1 VQKKIDATEL
11 VTKAANLPLVKID
24 RKDFLVKNF
33 SNIAPKDIDR
43 ILELGPVAAGISL
56 ETIDKIANDCINFE
70 AAKVT
75 GLSFVA
81 GIPGG
86 FAMIGTIP
94 ADLVQFYAH
103 VFRISQKLAYLYGFP
118 DISNIG
124 DSTNNI
130 YILFLGVMSGVEA
143 AVGAVRAVF
152 APTAGAV
159 AKRLAAKPLT
169 KRVIYPI
176 VKTVAIKLGHRM
188 TKEIFSKGVGKIVP
202 VVGGVISAG
211 LTLPTYKIMAHKLH
225 KHLKEMSEL
234 SIKNDNI
241 VADTLCTG
249 NRERSCPIL

>member
-1 VQKKIDATEL
+1 LENKIDATEI

-24 RKDFLVKNF
+24 REDFLVKNF
-33 SNIAPKDIDR
+33 SNISPNDIDK
-43 ILELGPVAAGISL
+43 ILDLGPVAAGISL
-56 ETIDKIANDCINFE
+56 ETIEEIAKGCINFE
-70 AAKVT
+70 TAKVT
-75 GLSFVA
+75 GLSFAA

-103 VFRISQKLAYLYGFP
+103 VLRISQKLAYLYGFP
-118 DISNIG
+118 DISNMG

-130 YILFLGVMSGVEA
+130 YILFLGIMSGVEA

-152 APTAGAV
+152 APTAAVV

-169 KRVIYPI
+169 KGIIYPI

-202 VVGGVISAG
+202 LVGGVITAG
-211 LTLPTYKIMAHKLH
+211 LTLPTYKIMANRLH
-225 KHLKEMSEL
+225 KHLKELNAMSV
-234 SIKNDNI
+234 KK
-241 VADTLCTG
+241 
-249 NRERSCPIL
+249 